1 MSNRY
6 LILTYIYMYGPIV
19 LNAALL
25 VLGIVILFM
34 KDKDAKVL
42 GLAFIVSALAVIL
55 SINYNPILARSSHAQ
70 NKNSIVI
77 LSYIGTFIPILAM
90 VLFML
95 YAKAKYDA
103 KGAVTVLCIMIADIP
118 VNYIFNKHRLSVAK
132 GLSGFE
138 AERKLSQY
146 DFARGV
152 VAAIIFV
159 AAFLFIFDVYKKNK
173 DSEDLIPHIYLLPL
187 LALLCHLVIGILY
200 GVGIAKAETS
210 YVNSNITMYAMF
222 ALIVKYVIFVIFAGY
237 VVKREAGNGNY

>member
-6 LILTYIYMYGPIV
+6 LILTYIYMYGPVV

-55 SINYNPILARSSHAQ
+55 SISYNPILARSSLAQ

-146 DFARGV
+146 DFA
-152 VAAIIFV
+152 
-159 AAFLFIFDVYKKNK
+159 
-173 DSEDLIPHIYLLPL
+173 HIYLLPL

-237 VVKREAGNGNY
+237 VVKREAGNENY

>member
-34 KDKDAKVL
+34 KDKDTKVL

-55 SINYNPILARSSHAQ
+55 SISYNPILARSSLAQ

-222 ALIVKYVIFVIFAGY
+222 ALFVKYVIFVIFAGY

>member
-1 MSNRY
+1 
-6 LILTYIYMYGPIV
+6 
-19 LNAALL
+19 
-25 VLGIVILFM
+25 
-34 KDKDAKVL
+34 
-42 GLAFIVSALAVIL
+42 
-55 SINYNPILARSSHAQ
+55 
-70 NKNSIVI
+70 
-77 LSYIGTFIPILAM
+77 M
-90 VLFML
+90 VLLML

-173 DSEDLIPHIYLLPL
+173 DSEDLIPHIYLFPL

>member
-6 LILTYIYMYGPIV
+6 LILTYIYMYGPVV

-25 VLGIVILFM
+25 VLGMVILFM
-34 KDKDAKVL
+34 KDKDTKVL

-55 SINYNPILARSSHAQ
+55 SISYNPILARSSLAQ

-132 GLSGFE
+132 GLRGFE

-159 AAFLFIFDVYKKNK
+159 ATFLFIFDVYKKNK

>member
-6 LILTYIYMYGPIV
+6 LILTYIYMYGPVV

-55 SINYNPILARSSHAQ
+55 SISYNPILARSSLAQ

-210 YVNSNITMYAMF
+210 YANSDITMYAMF
-222 ALIVKYVIFVIFAGY
+222 ALFVKYVIFVIFAGY
-237 VVKREAGNGNY
+237 VVKREAGNGNC